1 MRKGKDDM
9 RRGIDVSHHQGRID
23 WRKVAASG
31 IDWAYQRMQY
41 GLTVDREWAH
51 NWEQAR
57 GLLDVGAYVY
67 FLPHQGALVQAEWLC
82 ELLSMGGAGTLP
94 VVLDI
99 ETGKPDSAEVQEW
112 LRYVEMRT
120 SKTPRIYGSAGV
132 LPSLIGT
139 DERWARYGLW
149 VADYGRPVGQPR
161 VPKPWLKWEI
171 HQYTDKGV
179 VPGIKGFV
187 DMNVC
192 RGTP

>member
-1 MRKGKDDM
+1 MTP
-9 RRGIDVSHHQGRID
+9 GIDVSHHQGRID

-31 IDWAYQRMQY
+31 ISFAYQRMQY
-41 GLTVDREWAH
+41 GLTVDREWAF

-67 FLPHQGALVQAEWLC
+67 YLPHQGALVQAEWLC
-82 ELLSMGGAGTLP
+82 ELFSMGGAGTLP
-94 VVLDI
+94 AVLDI

-120 SKTPRIYGSAGV
+120 GQTPLVYGSAGV

-149 VADYGRPVGQPR
+149 VADYGSEEAPTPPGQPS
-161 VPKPWLKWEI
+161 VPKPWKRWTI
-171 HQYTDKGV
+171 HQYTDKGT
-179 VPGIKGFV
+179 VPGIKGNV
-187 DMNVC
+187 DMNV
-192 RGTP
+192 RAG